1 MFRNLILTS
10 ALLTATAVG
19 FAAEAQAAPKT
30 GNNSLVVVNGA
41 RGGASMRTAIM
52 TPSASP
58 AVASSASISGATRS
72 FAGWSGAVD
81 GLIRDV

>member
-30 GNNSLVVVNGA
+30 GNNSLVVVNGDTDRVVYDDGYDDA
-41 RGGASMRTAIM
+41 FC
-52 TPSASP
+52 
-58 AVASSASISGATRS
+58 VTRRR
-72 FAGWSGAVD
+72 FVGFDFWGNPIFRRVV
-81 GLIRDV
+81 RCR